1 MGGLGAGGR
10 GRGAASL
17 MAEGA
22 GHSFRRRLFSCTL
35 TSDSTNSD
43 RDTPLLFSSPCC
55 TAPAVEASSVHR
67 STARKVPDMSL
78 FPLLP
83 TTAGAFLKVYFVR

>member
-43 RDTPLLFSSPCC
+43 RDTPLLFSS
-55 TAPAVEASSVHR
+55 SSVFAMLHGPCR
-67 STARKVPDMSL
+67 GSVKRT
-78 FPLLP
+78 PLDCQESP
-83 TTAGAFLKVYFVR
+83 